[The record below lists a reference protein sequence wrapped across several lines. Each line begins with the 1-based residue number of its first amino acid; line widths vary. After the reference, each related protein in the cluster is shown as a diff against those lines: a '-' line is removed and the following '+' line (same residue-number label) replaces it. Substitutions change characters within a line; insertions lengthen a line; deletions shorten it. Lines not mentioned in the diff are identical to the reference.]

1 MTQINRRKLFSAS
14 AVLAVV
20 ALAAAVMPAQAAG
33 EVGVTNTSVKFGI
46 TSPKL
51 GAAAP
56 GYEKIPGAIKAY
68 FDYVNDK
75 GGINGRKLTLV
86 SRDDQYVPAT
96 AVQNAIKLINTDKV
110 FALLGTLGTAS
121 TKAITGPAGPATVYK
136 VPTLFVNTGFSGF
149 ADKKKYPTTFA
160 LLPSYAMEAKV
171 IAKYIKDK
179 YAGKKVGIVYQDDD
193 FGKDALAGFKTAGL
207 TFDVAVP
214 YASLSQGVATVP
226 PTWIQKLSTAK
237 AEVVVMFGVSSATTA
252 LLGNAYA
259 LGYKPQWVLASIGG
273 DATTIASAKKIP
285 IALMAG
291 AKGLSFAPS
300 PNDSKDEWI
309 AQFMEINT
317 KYNPGVAFDNNIVAG
332 MTTAFLTAQA
342 VKAAGQNLTRKGI
355 VAAIEKSG
363 STFANPSLAPLG
375 YSSTSHVGA
384 TGYWVGTYDT
394 TGGLNADGGKYT
406 VYTTDSGS
414 GAVVESTFKRP
425 AMPENGL
432 PK

>member
-1 MTQINRRKLFSAS
+1 MQINRRKLFSAS
-14 AVLAVV
+14 AVIAAV
-20 ALAAAVMPAQAAG
+20 ALAASVMPAQAAN
-33 EVGVTNTSVKFGI
+33 EVGVTATSIKFGM
-46 TSPKL
+46 TSPKT

-68 FDYVNDK
+68 FDYVNAN

-96 AVQNAIKLINTDKV
+96 AVQNAIKLIGTDKV

-136 VPTLFVNTGFSGF
+136 VPTLFVNTGFSSF
-149 ADKKKYPTTFA
+149 ADKKKYPNSFA
-160 LLPSYAMEAKV
+160 LLPSYVMEAK
-171 IAKYIKDK
+171 IMAKYIKDK
-179 YAGKKVGIVYQDDD
+179 YAGKKIGIVYQDDD

-207 TFDVAVP
+207 TFDTYVP

-226 PTWIQKLSTAK
+226 PTWIQKLKTAG

-259 LGYKPQWVLASIGG
+259 GSYKPQWILGSVGG
-273 DATTIASAKKIP
+273 DATTIASSKKIP
-285 IALMAG
+285 IQLLGG

-300 PNDSKDEWI
+300 PIDTKDEYI
-309 AQFMEINT
+309 AKFMEINT

-332 MTTAFLTAQA
+332 MTTAFITAQA
-342 VKAAGQNLTRKGI
+342 VKAAGVNITRKGL

-363 STFANPSLAPLG
+363 ASFATPTLAPLA
-375 YSSTSHVGA
+375 YSATSHVGA
-384 TGYWVGTYDT
+384 TGYWIGTYDA
-394 TGGLNADGGKYT
+394 TGGLNPDGGKYT
-406 VYTTDSGS
+406 VYTTDSGT
-414 GAVVESTFKRP
+414 GAVVESTWKRP